1 MMILKKRGT
10 TMDKVCV
17 ICGKIYPAYGM
28 SKVCGEECR
37 KIYKKRYYSKE
48 EVQERKRET
57 AQRFYENKK
66 KMLNDARAAKIA
78 RNLSMA
84 EKKARKEGM
93 SYGQS
98 EAVKYMQVGKEE
110 LKRREELKKRIAE
123 SKQIP
128 DTKCRCVKCYRQ
140 IDIGSRFCK
149 HCGSI
154 QLVRK
159 VD

>member
-1 MMILKKRGT
+1 
-10 TMDKVCV
+10 
-17 ICGKIYPAYGM
+17 
-28 SKVCGEECR
+28 
-37 KIYKKRYYSKE
+37 
-48 EVQERKRET
+48 
-57 AQRFYENKK
+57 
-66 KMLNDARAAKIA
+66 MLNDARAAKIA

-84 EKKARKEGM
+84 EKNARKECM
-93 SYGQS
+93 SYGQA
-98 EAVKYMQVGKEE
+98 EALKYMQVGKEE
-110 LKRREELKKRIAE
+110 LKRREELKNRIAE
-123 SKQIP
+123 SRQIP

>member
-1 MMILKKRGT
+1 MLLKKRGT

-17 ICGKIYPAYGM
+17 ICGKIYPSYGM
-28 SKVCGEECR
+28 STVSGEECR
-37 KIYKKRYYSKE
+37 KIYKKRNYSRA

-57 AQRFYENKK
+57 AKRFYENKK

-78 RNLSMA
+78 RNISMA

-93 SYGQS
+93 SYGQA
-98 EAVKYMQVGKEE
+98 EAVKYMQISNDE
-110 LKRREELKKRIAE
+110 LKHREELKKRIAE